1 MANFVVYHRKST
13 QLLKVF
19 NLESAAKR
27 SKTCM
32 NRNAGSE
39 QYAYALEEVYY
50 AEVVKTKKVRSL
62 MTGEEIEIPSNTPY
76 CCDPSTEQYW
86 SM

>member
-1 MANFVVYHRKST
+1 MSRFVVYHRAST

-32 NRNAGSE
+32 NRNADSD
-39 QYAYALEEVYY
+39 QYAYTFEDIYY
-50 AEVVKTKKVRSL
+50 KEVVKTKKVKNL
-62 MTGEEIEIPSNTPY
+62 MTGEEVEIDSNTPRA
-76 CCDPSTEQYW
+76 CDPSSELYW
-86 SM
+86 TM